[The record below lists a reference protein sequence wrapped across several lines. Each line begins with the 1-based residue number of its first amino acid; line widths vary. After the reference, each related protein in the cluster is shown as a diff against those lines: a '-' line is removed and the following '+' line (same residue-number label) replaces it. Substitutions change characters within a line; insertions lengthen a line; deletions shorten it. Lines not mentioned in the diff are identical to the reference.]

1 VLLYVPLPK
10 VFYSSMVYT
19 SLNLLDLISLL
30 CLRHLCRCPLTIAF
44 SLLGFFSLPLLNFY
58 HLAVSIPLVLTC
70 CIFWILPYP
79 YPLIQILNP
88 KNSIAY
94 LNIWVYMSMTFSSF
108 ETLYYSIVKSL
119 SFGNLYSL
127 RLGMLVPL
135 ESCILLFLYVLTFIS
150 QYLFKTF

>member
-1 VLLYVPLPK
+1 
-10 VFYSSMVYT
+10 MVYT

-30 CLRHLCRCPLTIAF
+30 CLRYLCKCPLPRPS
-44 SLLGFFSLPLLNFY
+44 SLLGFFPLPSLSCY
-58 HLAVSIPLVLTC
+58 HFTIIIPLVLTC

-79 YPLIQILNP
+79 YPLIQTLNP

-94 LNIWVYMSMTFSSF
+94 LNISVYMSMTFLSF
-108 ETLYYSIVKSL
+108 EILSYSIVKSL

-135 ESCILLFLYVLTFIS
+135 ESCILLFLYVLTFIA
-150 QYLFKTF
+150 QYMFKTFQLTCP